1 MLRCFNPYVYDG
13 YHASPLITVLS
24 DFPHPDLDAFP
35 DDASIKPIVLASSDL
50 VKLED
55 WWWPSKL
62 ILVACPPVQ
71 AFSAQTHHLLY
82 GCGPSGVPVPA
93 PALGHNGQT
102 SKKWF
107 ADGKVGVD
115 RATFNIISTNNG
127 KTMDIISSEGC
138 KIVLTV
144 PDFGVDNDERVDIDE
159 KNIFCVLADGHYL
172 RCSGYMQ
179 SADHIRIDAHIKIQ
193 NTHAWFWVELN
204 RYT

>member
-82 GCGPSGVPVPA
+82 GCGPSGVPVPVL
-93 PALGHNGQT
+93 PPTLGHKGQI
-102 SKKWF
+102 SKKNGLQM
-107 ADGKVGVD
+107 GKLASIGLL
-115 RATFNIISTNNG
+115 ST
-127 KTMDIISSEGC
+127 
-138 KIVLTV
+138 
-144 PDFGVDNDERVDIDE
+144 
-159 KNIFCVLADGHYL
+159 
-172 RCSGYMQ
+172 
-179 SADHIRIDAHIKIQ
+179 
-193 NTHAWFWVELN
+193 
-204 RYT
+204 

>member
-35 DDASIKPIVLASSDL
+35 DDGSIKPIVLASSDL

-71 AFSAQTHHLLY
+71 AFSAHTHHLLY

-93 PALGHNGQT
+93 PLGVPIPVPLGVPIPVPLGVPAPAPALQ
-102 SKKWF
+102 
-107 ADGKVGVD
+107 
-115 RATFNIISTNNG
+115 
-127 KTMDIISSEGC
+127 
-138 KIVLTV
+138 
-144 PDFGVDNDERVDIDE
+144 
-159 KNIFCVLADGHYL
+159 
-172 RCSGYMQ
+172 SG
-179 SADHIRIDAHIKIQ
+179 
-193 NTHAWFWVELN
+193 
-204 RYT
+204 